1 MRKTILILLGGVM
14 ASIISIPQVAAF
26 FARSEQPDSSS
37 SNLREQDEIRQTL
50 KLAPGSRVEVA
61 SIRGSVE
68 IETAN
73 IEEAEIHIV
82 RSAKSRA
89 ELEQYKVGVEHNA
102 KSLIIRGEQRRGTS
116 GSGFGP
122 EVSHHVRLRLPRN
135 IELAI
140 QSIGGSVK
148 IGDVGGQLAVSSV
161 SGSLW
166 VGAVDGQVQVSGISG
181 AVTLGRVNQQV
192 EIKSVSGGVKIE
204 QAVGALTVSGVSGS
218 LSAGISRLERGVQ
231 INSISGQVELRFRD
245 ELNAQL
251 STDNITGEVSLDVPN
266 VSVQSRSGASA
277 IRATIGKGGPTISI
291 NGVSNGVRLAQGT

>member
-1 MRKTILILLGGVM
+1 M

-26 FARSEQPDSSS
+26 FARSEQTDSSS
-37 SNLREQDEIRQTL
+37 NSNLREQDEIRQTL
-50 KLAPGSRVEVA
+50 KLAPGTRVEIA

-102 KSLIIRGEQRRGTS
+102 TSLTIRGEQRRRTS

-122 EVSHHVRLRLPRN
+122 EVSHHVRLRLPRRVD
-135 IELAI
+135 LSI

-181 AVTLGRVNQQV
+181 AVTLGRVSQQV

-204 QAVGALTVSGVSGS
+204 QAVGALNVSGVSGS

-231 INSISGQVELRFRD
+231 INSVSGQVELRFRD